1 MEAQRIERR
10 LAAILAADM
19 VGFSRL
25 MEAADCYRDSL
36 ARNPDHIGPRIGLAA
51 CYAEMGRDEDAR
63 AQGAEVLRINPKFTL
78 AKYAESLTCRAPA
91 QSEKTLQALRSAGL
105 PG

>member
-1 MEAQRIERR
+1 MGSKRVCR
-10 LAAILAADM
+10 LRPSAPWRPSGPRA
-19 VGFSRL
+19 S
-25 MEAADCYRDSL
+25 YRDSIE
-36 ARNPDHIGPRIGLAA
+36 RNPNHIGPRIGLAA
-51 CYAEMGRDEDAR
+51 CYAEMGQDEDAR

-78 AKYAESLTCRAPA
+78 AKYAESLTYRDPA

>member
-1 MEAQRIERR
+1 MGRF
-10 LAAILAADM
+10 D
-19 VGFSRL
+19 
-25 MEAADCYRDSL
+25 EAAASYGESI
-36 ARNPDHIGPRIGLAA
+36 ARNPNHIGPRIGLAA

-63 AQGAEVLRINPKFTL
+63 AQGAEVLRVNPKFTL
-78 AKYAESLTCRAPA
+78 AKYAESLTYRDPA